1 MSLELYEV
9 RYLGR
14 VKNRP
19 DGSQT
24 AFGYSKGSWAV
35 SIPKSALYAWFG
47 LSDKPGEASTLYN
60 VLCVEPAADD
70 TEIKKAYRRL
80 AKQWHP
86 DVCKEND
93 ARKQFQAIQDAYT
106 VLTTKRAKYDAG
118 LALQASL
125 PKTQDAT
132 DLLNQDYGYR
142 SPLRCGYILG
152 EGTHKSGKFV
162 ISQIMQWVDIF
173 DNRGRML
180 VVSWPMGADKFTEEW
195 L

>member
-1 MSLELYEV
+1 MNVELCEV

-35 SIPKSALYAWFG
+35 AITKDALYQWFG
-47 LSDKPGEASTLYN
+47 LSTRPGEASTLYN
-60 VLCVEPAADD
+60 VLCIEPSADEG
-70 TEIKKAYRRL
+70 EIKKAYRRL

-86 DVCKEND
+86 DVSKEPD
-93 ARKQFQAIQDAYT
+93 TRKQFDAIQNAYT

-125 PKTQDAT
+125 PKTQNAT

-152 EGTHKSGKFV
+152 EGIHKSGKFV
-162 ISQIMQWVDIF
+162 ISKVMQWTDIL
-173 DNRGRML
+173 DARGRTL